1 MPSQPIRRASVTATD
16 TKKKLLFVDDDPAMV
31 KVVGKILHSALG
43 PELIDF
49 HGAGSGE
56 KGVKIAGELQP
67 DIVICDINL
76 PGMNGFEF
84 CRRIRQSGLHA
95 TIILMS
101 AYDENEDYAIQ
112 AKETGADAFLTKPIK
127 KGELLFVVNFIL
139 RIEHLNQTVLGKN
152 QELEHSLARLKQ
164 AHEKM
169 SGMNDELQ
177 EDQRRLSDHLKDI
190 MRMNSKLESQNA
202 QISSMNRELAERFDS
217 TVGLLTNIIELN
229 QSQHRG
235 HSERVAEIAV
245 FIAQKV
251 RLSEDSIENLRT
263 AARLHEL
270 GIVSLPRDE
279 TVEEALDEGKSR
291 QVTSHPMV
299 AEMLLKGFAGF
310 KPVAELIRHMHENVN
325 GSGKPD
331 GLKGEQ
337 IPVGSRILSV
347 ASFYDH
353 YMMAHP
359 DCSLLEVLEKVEQ
372 ASGIWFDEN
381 LVSFLSG
388 YALSQNQSDDEKTVS
403 CSVFAL
409 KEGMVLASD
418 IYSESGINLLRKGT
432 VLDRDMVN
440 KILKF
445 NNVDPIAG
453 QVQVKS

>member
-1 MPSQPIRRASVTATD
+1 MTATD

-31 KVVGKILHSALG
+31 KVVGKILESALG
-43 PELIDF
+43 PELIEF
-49 HGAGSGE
+49 HDAVSGE
-56 KGVKIAGELQP
+56 KGLKKANDLQP
-67 DIVICDINL
+67 DIVICDIHL

-84 CRRIRQSGLHA
+84 CRRIRESGLHA
-95 TIILMS
+95 TVILMS
-101 AYDENEDYAIQ
+101 AYDEDEDYAIQ
-112 AKETGADAFLTKPIK
+112 AKETGADAFLIKPIK

-152 QELEHSLARLKQ
+152 QELEDSLARLKQ

-169 SGMNDELQ
+169 SGMNDALQ
-177 EDQRRLSDHLKDI
+177 EDKRRLNDNLKDI
-190 MRMNSKLESQNA
+190 TRMNSKLESQNA
-202 QISSMNRELAERFDS
+202 QISSMNKELVERFDS

-235 HSERVAEIAV
+235 HSERVAEISV
-245 FIAQKV
+245 FIAEKMKV
-251 RLSEDSIENLRT
+251 SKDSIETLRI

-279 TVEEALDEGKSR
+279 TVEQALDEGKSR

-310 KPVAELIRHMHENVN
+310 ESVAEIIRHMHENVD

-331 GLKGEQ
+331 GLVGEQ
-337 IPVGSRILSV
+337 IPVGSRILSA

-353 YMMAHP
+353 YMVSHP
-359 DCSLLEVLEKVEQ
+359 DSSILEVLKRVEQ
-372 ASGIWFDEN
+372 SNGTWFDEN
-381 LVSFLSG
+381 VVSFLSD
-388 YALSQNQSDDEKTVS
+388 YALSQNQSDEERAVS

-432 VLDRDMVN
+432 VLDRDMLN

-445 NNVDPIAG
+445 NNVDPVAG
-453 QVQVKS
+453 QVQVKP

>member
-1 MPSQPIRRASVTATD
+1 MTVTD

-31 KVVGKILHSALG
+31 KVVGKILGNALG
-43 PELIDF
+43 PELIEF
-49 HGAGSGE
+49 HEAVSGE
-56 KGVKIAGELQP
+56 KGLKIADELQP

-76 PGMNGFEF
+76 PGVNGFEF
-84 CRRIRQSGLHA
+84 CRKIRQSGLHA
-95 TIILMS
+95 TVILMS
-101 AYDENEDYAIQ
+101 AYDENEDYAIE
-112 AKETGADAFLTKPIK
+112 AKEAGADAFLIKPIK

-139 RIEHLNQTVLGKN
+139 QIEHLNETVLGKN
-152 QELEHSLARLKQ
+152 HELKESLTRVEE
-164 AHEKM
+164 AHKIM
-169 SGMNDELQ
+169 AGMNDELQ
-177 EDQRRLSDHLKDI
+177 EDKRQ
-190 MRMNSKLESQNA
+190 
-202 QISSMNRELAERFDS
+202 LAERFDS

-235 HSERVAEIAV
+235 HSERVAEITV
-245 FIAQKV
+245 FIAQKMKMPK
-251 RLSEDSIENLRT
+251 DAIESLRT

-291 QVTSHPMV
+291 PVTSHPMV

-310 KPVAELIRHMHENVN
+310 EPVAELIRHMHENVD

-331 GLKGEQ
+331 GLMGEG

-353 YMMAHP
+353 YMVSHP
-359 DCSLLEVLEKVEQ
+359 DSSILEILKRVEQ
-372 ASGIWFDEN
+372 SNGTWFDEN
-381 LVSFLSG
+381 VVSFLSD
-388 YALSQNQSDDEKTVS
+388 YALSENQNGDEKTLS

-445 NNVDPIAG
+445 NNVDPVAG

>member
-1 MPSQPIRRASVTATD
+1 MTVND

-31 KVVGKILHSALG
+31 KVVGKILDSALG
-43 PELIDF
+43 PELIEF
-49 HGAGSGE
+49 HDAASGE
-56 KGVKIAGELQP
+56 KGLKKADELHP
-67 DIVICDINL
+67 DIVISDINL
-76 PGMNGFEF
+76 PGINGFEF
-84 CRRIRQSGLHA
+84 CRKIRQSGFQA
-95 TIILMS
+95 TVILMS

-112 AKETGADAFLTKPIK
+112 AKETGADAFLIKPIK
-127 KGELLFVVNFIL
+127 KGELLFVVNYIL
-139 RIEHLNQTVLGKN
+139 RIDHLNQTVLGKN
-152 QELEHSLARLKQ
+152 QELEDSLTRLKQ

-177 EDQRRLSDHLKDI
+177 EDQRRLNDNLKDI
-190 MRMNSKLESQNA
+190 MRMNSKLESQNS

-245 FIAQKV
+245 FIAKKMRV
-251 RLSEDSIENLRT
+251 PKDAIENLRT

-291 QVTSHPMV
+291 TVTSHPMV

-310 KPVAELIRHMHENVN
+310 EPVAELIRHMHENVD

-331 GLKGEQ
+331 GLVGEG

-353 YMMAHP
+353 YMVAHP
-359 DCSLLEVLEKVEQ
+359 DSSILEVLKKVEQ
-372 ASGIWFDEN
+372 SNGTWFDEN
-381 LVSFLSG
+381 VVSFLSD
-388 YALSQNQSDDEKTVS
+388 YALSQHQSDDEKTVS

-409 KEGMVLASD
+409 KEGMILASD

-445 NNVDPIAG
+445 NNVDPVAG
-453 QVQVKS
+453 QVQVKP

>member
-1 MPSQPIRRASVTATD
+1 
-16 TKKKLLFVDDDPAMV
+16 VDDDPAMV
-31 KVVGKILHSALG
+31 KVVGKILGNALG
-43 PELIDF
+43 PELIEF
-49 HGAGSGE
+49 HEAVSGE
-56 KGVKIAGELQP
+56 KGLKIADELLP

-84 CRRIRQSGLHA
+84 CRKIRQSGLRA
-95 TIILMS
+95 TVILMS
-101 AYDENEDYAIQ
+101 AYDENEDYAIEAQ
-112 AKETGADAFLTKPIK
+112 ESGADAFLIKPIK

-139 RIEHLNQTVLGKN
+139 RIEHLNETVLGKN
-152 QELEHSLARLKQ
+152 HELEDSLARLRQ

-177 EDQRRLSDHLKDI
+177 EDKRQ
-190 MRMNSKLESQNA
+190 
-202 QISSMNRELAERFDS
+202 LAERFDS

-229 QSQHRG
+229 QSEHRG

-245 FIAQKV
+245 FIAQKMKMPKGA
-251 RLSEDSIENLRT
+251 IENLRT

-291 QVTSHPMV
+291 PVTSHPVV

-310 KPVAELIRHMHENVN
+310 ESVAELIRHMHENVD

-331 GLKGEQ
+331 GLVGEQ
-337 IPVGSRILSV
+337 IPVGSRILSA

-353 YMMAHP
+353 YIVSHP
-359 DCSLLEVLEKVEQ
+359 DSSILEVLKKVEQ
-372 ASGIWFDEN
+372 SNGTWFDEN
-381 LVSFLSG
+381 VVSFLSD
-388 YALSQNQSDDEKTVS
+388 YALSQNPNDDEKTLS

>member
-1 MPSQPIRRASVTATD
+1 MTVTD

-31 KVVGKILHSALG
+31 KVVGKILGNALG
-43 PELIDF
+43 PELIEF
-49 HGAGSGE
+49 HEAVSGE
-56 KGVKIAGELQP
+56 KGLKIADELQP

-76 PGMNGFEF
+76 PGVNGFEF
-84 CRRIRQSGLHA
+84 CRKIRQSGLHA
-95 TIILMS
+95 TVILMS
-101 AYDENEDYAIQ
+101 AYDENEDYAIE
-112 AKETGADAFLTKPIK
+112 AKEAGADAFLIKPIK

-139 RIEHLNQTVLGKN
+139 QIEHLNETVLGKN
-152 QELEHSLARLKQ
+152 HELKESLTRVEE
-164 AHEKM
+164 AHKIM
-169 SGMNDELQ
+169 AGMNDELQ
-177 EDQRRLSDHLKDI
+177 EDKRQ
-190 MRMNSKLESQNA
+190 
-202 QISSMNRELAERFDS
+202 LAERFDS

-235 HSERVAEIAV
+235 HSERVAEITV
-245 FIAQKV
+245 FIAQKMKMPK
-251 RLSEDSIENLRT
+251 DAIESLRT

-291 QVTSHPMV
+291 PVTSHPMV

-310 KPVAELIRHMHENVN
+310 EPVAELIRHMHENVD

-331 GLKGEQ
+331 GLMGEG

-353 YMMAHP
+353 YMVSHP
-359 DCSLLEVLEKVEQ
+359 DSSVLEILKRVEQ
-372 ASGIWFDEN
+372 SNGIWFDEN
-381 LVSFLSG
+381 VVSFLSD
-388 YALSQNQSDDEKTVS
+388 YALSQNQNGDEKTLS

-445 NNVDPIAG
+445 NNVDPVAG

>member
-1 MPSQPIRRASVTATD
+1 MTATD
-16 TKKKLLFVDDDPAMV
+16 SKKKLLFVDDDPAMV
-31 KVVGKILHSALG
+31 KVVGKILGNALG
-43 PELIDF
+43 PELIEF
-49 HGAGSGE
+49 YEAETGE
-56 KGVKIAGELQP
+56 KGLEIAGELQP

-84 CRRIRQSGLHA
+84 CRKIRQSGLHA
-95 TIILMS
+95 TVILMS
-101 AYDENEDYAIQ
+101 AYDENEDYAIE
-112 AKETGADAFLTKPIK
+112 AKETGADAFLIKPIK

-139 RIEHLNQTVLGKN
+139 RIEHLNETVLGKN
-152 QELEHSLARLKQ
+152 H
-164 AHEKM
+164 
-169 SGMNDELQ
+169 ELQ
-177 EDQRRLSDHLKDI
+177 EDQRRLNDNLKDI
-190 MRMNSKLESQNA
+190 MRMNSKLESQNT
-202 QISSMNRELAERFDS
+202 QISSMNKELAKRFDS

-245 FIAQKV
+245 FIAQNMGM
-251 RLSEDSIENLRT
+251 SQDCIESLRT

-279 TVEEALDEGKSR
+279 TLEEALDEGKSR
-291 QVTSHPMV
+291 PVTSHPMV

-310 KPVAELIRHMHENVN
+310 ESVAELIRHMHENVD

-331 GLKGEQ
+331 GLVGEQ
-337 IPVGSRILSV
+337 IPLGSRILSA

-353 YMMAHP
+353 YMVAHP
-359 DCSLLEVLEKVEQ
+359 DSSILEVIKKVEQ
-372 ASGIWFDEN
+372 SNGTWFDEN
-381 LVSFLSG
+381 VVSFLSG
-388 YALSQNQSDDEKTVS
+388 YALSQSQSSDEKTLS